1 MISKGIDSTSTVLHT
16 VIAGSTI
23 GQVTAPDNTTSIIT
37 AVVQILSI
45 ILLLFKNKSTVNNLV
60 SVFKRT

>member
-16 VIAGSTI
+16 VIAGGTI
-23 GQVTAPDNTTSIIT
+23 GQVVTPDSTTNIIT